1 MIAMFIVTF
10 IATFITI
17 TATFICVLW
26 CIKMDA
32 SAKQLWDIRNY
43 MTNKSWTQTWT
54 LKSLKLDNKAWLN
67 KKKTML
73 AWYKKKKSFKV
84 GVGGWLSLDILFIIP
99 IICLLYQKISK
110 NNCNS
115 SIL

>member
-17 TATFICVLW
+17 TATFIRVLW
-26 CIKMDA
+26 CIKVVA
-32 SAKQLWDIRNY
+32 SAQQLWDIRND

-67 KKKTML
+67 KKKT
-73 AWYKKKKSFKV
+73 YV
-84 GVGGWLSLDILFIIP
+84 GLGGDGTGGFPLTFYL
-99 IICLLYQKISK
+99 
-110 NNCNS
+110 
-115 SIL
+115 